1 MRKLIVYLTT
11 LSLLL
16 LALVGCSVF
25 SNNPKPLHLSA
36 QYYNYLQPSF
46 DQYLAETKNWLS
58 KHRAFISD
66 DHEKELTMNMPFER
80 GNKNSKKAVLLVHG
94 LGDSP
99 YSFSDL
105 ATTFAKQGFYV
116 QVLLLPGHGSKPE
129 DMHLTT
135 YQDWQNIVDHY
146 ANLLKKDY
154 QEVWLSGF
162 STGANLTAIHT
173 LNNGGIDG
181 LVFVSPGFES
191 LNPTLEK
198 LSSVVSVFWDGI
210 SKKENNFARY
220 SSISMH
226 GMAQYSD
233 SAVAFRNTIA
243 NKEITVPTLIV
254 ISEADSIINSQ
265 ATTAFFSDKFVNP
278 NSQLIWYGDQQSL
291 LIKQRTQAY
300 PMTLDTLHI
309 STASHM
315 SPLFS
320 PNNSYYGK
328 KAEKLICTNS
338 LDDEQTQSCKQGE
351 NVWFSAWGYQE
362 EGKAYARLT
371 WNPYFD
377 NLENEI
383 NKLVQIN

>member
-1 MRKLIVYLTT
+1 MYLTA

-16 LALVGCSVF
+16 LALVGCSAF
-25 SNNPKPLHLSA
+25 SNSPKPLHLSE

-46 DQYLAETKNWLS
+46 DQYLAETKDWFS
-58 KHRAFISD
+58 EHRAFISD

-80 GNKNSKKAVLLVHG
+80 GNKKSKKAILLVHG

-226 GMAQYSD
+226 GMTQYSD

-371 WNPYFD
+371 WNPYFN

>member
-1 MRKLIVYLTT
+1 MRKFIMYLTAIC
-11 LSLLL
+11 LPLLIL
-16 LALVGCSVF
+16 GCSAF
-25 SNNPKPLHLSA
+25 SNNPKPLHLSE

-46 DQYLAETKNWLS
+46 DQYLVETKAWLS
-58 KHRAFISD
+58 EHRAFISD

-80 GNKNSKKAVLLVHG
+80 GDKNSKKAILLVHG

-105 ATTFAKQGFYV
+105 ATTFSEQGFYV

-173 LNNGGIDG
+173 LNNEGIDG

-233 SAVAFRNTIA
+233 SAVAFRKIIT
-243 NKEITVPTLIV
+243 NKKITVPTLIV

-265 ATTAFFSDKFVNP
+265 ATTEFFADKFVNP
-278 NSQLIWYGDQQSL
+278 NNHLIWYGDKQNL
-291 LIKQRTQAY
+291 LIKKRTQAY
-300 PMTLDTLHI
+300 PMKLDALHI

-320 PNNSYYGK
+320 PSNNYYGK

-338 LDDEQTQSCKQGE
+338 LDEEQTQSCKQGE

-377 NLENEI
+377 NLEYEI
-383 NKLVQIN
+383 NKLVRVN

>member
-1 MRKLIVYLTT
+1 MYLPA
-11 LSLLL
+11 LCLLL
-16 LALVGCSVF
+16 LPVVGCSVF
-25 SNNPKPLHLSA
+25 SNQSKPLHLSE

-46 DQYLAETKNWLS
+46 DQYLAETKDWLS
-58 KHRAFISD
+58 EHRTFISD

-80 GNKNSKKAVLLVHG
+80 GDKAVLLVHG

-105 ATTFAKQGFYV
+105 ATTFSDQGFYV

-129 DMHLTT
+129 DMYLTT
-135 YQDWQNIVDHY
+135 YQDWQDIVDHY

-173 LNNGGIDG
+173 LNNEDIDG

-243 NKEITVPTLIV
+243 NKEITVPTLIA

-265 ATTAFFSDKFVNP
+265 ATTEFFADKFVNP

-300 PMTLDTLHI
+300 PMTLDILHI

-328 KAEKLICTNS
+328 KAEKRICTNS
-338 LDDEQTQSCKQGE
+338 LNDEQTRSCKQGE

-377 NLENEI
+377 NLDNEI
-383 NKLVQIN
+383 NKLVNSR

>member
-1 MRKLIVYLTT
+1 M
-11 LSLLL
+11 
-16 LALVGCSVF
+16 
-25 SNNPKPLHLSA
+25 HLSE
-36 QYYNYLQPSF
+36 QYYHYLQPSF
-46 DQYLAETKNWLS
+46 DQYLVETKAWLS
-58 KHRAFISD
+58 EHRAFISD

-80 GNKNSKKAVLLVHG
+80 GNKNSKKAILLVHG

-105 ATTFAKQGFYV
+105 ATTFSEQGFYV

-173 LNNGGIDG
+173 LNNEGIDG

-210 SKKENNFARY
+210 SKKEKNFARY

-233 SAVAFRNTIA
+233 SAVAFRKTII
-243 NKEITVPTLIV
+243 NKKITVPTLIV

-265 ATTAFFSDKFVNP
+265 ATTEFFADKFVNP
-278 NSQLIWYGDQQSL
+278 NNHLIWYGDQQNL
-291 LIKQRTQAY
+291 LIKKRTQAY
-300 PMTLDTLHI
+300 PMKLDSLHI

-320 PNNSYYGK
+320 PSNSYYGK

-338 LDDEQTQSCKQGE
+338 LDEEQTQSCKQGE

-377 NLENEI
+377 NLEYEI
-383 NKLVQIN
+383 NKLVRIN

>member
-1 MRKLIVYLTT
+1 MYLTA
-11 LSLLL
+11 LCLLL
-16 LALVGCSVF
+16 LPVVGCSVF
-25 SNNPKPLHLSA
+25 SNQSKPLHLSE

-46 DQYLAETKNWLS
+46 DQYLAETKDWLS
-58 KHRAFISD
+58 EHRAFISD
-66 DHEKELTMNMPFER
+66 NHEKELTMNMPFER
-80 GNKNSKKAVLLVHG
+80 GDKHSKKAVLLVHG

-105 ATTFAKQGFYV
+105 ATTFSDQGFYV

-129 DMHLTT
+129 DMYLTT
-135 YQDWQNIVDHY
+135 YQDWQDIVDHY

-162 STGANLTAIHT
+162 STGANLTAIHA
-173 LNNGGIDG
+173 LNNEDIDG

-210 SKKENNFARY
+210 SKTENNFARY

-243 NKEITVPTLIV
+243 NKEITIPTLIA

-265 ATTAFFSDKFVNP
+265 ATAEFFADKFVNP

-300 PMTLDTLHI
+300 PMTLDILHI

-328 KAEKLICTNS
+328 KAEKRICTNS
-338 LDDEQTQSCKQGE
+338 LDDEQTRSCKQGE

-377 NLENEI
+377 NLDNEI
-383 NKLVQIN
+383 NKLVNSR